1 MELIEK
7 QDAIEALKAIRHGL
21 WEIDIPHPGNCPEYK
36 ISAMIGNVDG
46 WIKRLT
52 DMPSAESNAPVGTW
66 EEKEIMSLEDSK
78 AIEQWQSAKCSVCG
92 HYHTIPYL
100 YSFHESNFCPHCG
113 ARNGGKT

>member
-1 MELIEK
+1 MRLIDADMILKEK
-7 QDAIEALKAIRHGL
+7 IKSKYYHLPNGDIAVPL
-21 WEIDIPHPGNCPEYK
+21 IDIEH
-36 ISAMIGNVDG
+36 
-46 WIKRLT
+46 
-52 DMPSAESNAPVGTW
+52 APTITPPTGTW
-66 EEKEIMSLEDSK
+66 EEKEILSLEDSK